1 MASVYVGV
9 VGSANEMGV
18 CRDSIHNIRLRTGDF
33 ISPIIRGTKG
43 YEARQAHVN
52 RFLKSQYGAL
62 MFLDGD
68 MVFEPDNIER
78 LRSHGLPFVSGYYMR
93 RQFKPIAP
101 VWFKSGDG
109 WPMMPWMTEPKRGQL
124 HKLGASGWGDMLVHR
139 EVFTAVEPVLKGE
152 WFIAED
158 DMDIW
163 PYDLKKVMGAI
174 RTLKTEYGKSFGT
187 DPQCVEAIKT
197 LAKEIRPL
205 RGQFDGDMVG
215 SDLRFPFYAKSVGY
229 QLMGDPDV
237 RPGHMLDYP
246 LSPDDYTLGGQT
258 QAVMIADTKK
268 HVAAGR
274 KAHKARLK
282 EL

>member
-1 MASVYVGV
+1 
-9 VGSANEMGV
+9 
-18 CRDSIHNIRLRTGDF
+18 
-33 ISPIIRGTKG
+33 
-43 YEARQAHVN
+43 
-52 RFLKSQYGAL
+52 
-62 MFLDGD
+62 
-68 MVFEPDNIER
+68 
-78 LRSHGLPFVSGYYMR
+78 
-93 RQFKPIAP
+93 
-101 VWFKSGDG
+101 
-109 WPMMPWMTEPKRGQL
+109 MPWMTEPKRGQL